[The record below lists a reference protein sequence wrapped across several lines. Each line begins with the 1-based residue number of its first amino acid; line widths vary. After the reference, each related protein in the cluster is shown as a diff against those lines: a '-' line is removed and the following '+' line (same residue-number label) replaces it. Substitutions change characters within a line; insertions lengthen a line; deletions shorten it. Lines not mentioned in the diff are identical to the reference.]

1 MELFKIILV
10 TIYTIYMYYRTGVFL
25 KKIINSKKDSLS
37 NTILYGFILTF
48 AIFEIINLP
57 FILIGKNTTKIV
69 YLIFVIL
76 NILYII
82 LSYLIKSKTKKY
94 DFIENIKNIKI
105 KMNSEIIFYVLTIII
120 ILFQITNSSMLF
132 KQDADDSFYVSWA
145 NEAKELDAMYDKYPN
160 TGLEGTSFDYK
171 YLLNTWEIYGGFT
184 ARIFNINTPTLFH
197 TVYPIIYITIS
208 YIAYYLVLKKV
219 LNNKNTAI
227 ALFTLTLI
235 FLLSGVSI
243 RFKGMFLL
251 GRIYQGKS
259 ILLNIII
266 PFVMYEFLSYP
277 KIQKENYI
285 LLIITYIAAI
295 AFNPITI
302 WLLSLVYGIFILT
315 IFIKRDFKTFA
326 KSLITLLPIIFI
338 SLIYIIVIIITK
350 STDIKEITS
359 TELFSWTGTFKLFM
373 NEGKLIFL
381 MYIISFIIILIKGNE
396 KQRLISVYFTVLVCL
411 FVINPFLKNIYI
423 KVVTTATYWRLFWLL
438 PIELTIAIATT
449 IIYERLNYKTLKN
462 IYLTL
467 ITILIVF
474 SGKYAYKEE
483 LGFTK
488 HQNFMKIQKYII
500 EEANCILESEGEN
513 KKIVAPF
520 EPLHSTLIRQYTNK
534 IVLMNSRD
542 MKNDKYEDY
551 ERMYKQIYFESEE
564 NYNIDTICKMIYECN
579 VNYMILPKTKR
590 LEITEEC
597 NFSVVNE
604 NEHDYIIKA
613 NERK

>member
-10 TIYTIYMYYRTGVFL
+10 TIYTIYMYYRTGVFF
-25 KKIINSKKDSLS
+25 KKIINSKRNSLS
-37 NTILYGFILTF
+37 TTILYGFILTF

-69 YLIFVIL
+69 YLIFITL

-105 KMNSEIIFYVLTIII
+105 KMNAETIFYVLTIII
-120 ILFQITNSSMLF
+120 IIFQITNSSMLF
-132 KQDADDSFYVSWA
+132 KQDADDSFYISWA
-145 NEAKELDAMYDKYPN
+145 NEAKELDSMYDKYPN

-184 ARIFNINTPTLFH
+184 ARMFNINTPTLFH
-197 TVYPIIYITIS
+197 TAYPIIYITIS
-208 YIAYYLVLKKV
+208 YIVYYLVLKKV

-227 ALFTLTLI
+227 ALCTLTLV
-235 FLLSGVSI
+235 FLFSGVSI

-266 PFVMYEFLSYP
+266 PFVMYEFLNYP
-277 KIQKENYI
+277 KIQNENYI

-302 WLLSLVYGIFILT
+302 WLLSLIYGIIILT
-315 IFIKRDFKTFA
+315 IFIKRNFKTFA

-338 SLIYIIVIIITK
+338 SLIYIIIITTK
-350 STDIKEITS
+350 STDIKQITS
-359 TELFSWTGTFKLFM
+359 TELFSWTETFKLFM

-381 MYIISFIIILIKGNE
+381 MYIISFVIILIKGNE
-396 KQRLISVYFTVLVCL
+396 KQRLISVYLTILVCI
-411 FVINPFLKNIYI
+411 FVINPFLKNVYI

-438 PIELTIAIATT
+438 PIELTIAIATA
-449 IIYERLNYKTLKN
+449 IIYEKLNYKILKY
-462 IYLTL
+462 IYVTL
-467 ITILIVF
+467 ITILMIF
-474 SGKYAYKEE
+474 SGRYAYKEE

-500 EEANCILESEGEN
+500 DEANYILENEDEN
-513 KKIVAPF
+513 KKIVTPF
-520 EPLHSTLIRQYTNK
+520 EPLHSTLMRQYTNK
-534 IVLMNSRD
+534 IILMNSRS
-542 MKNDKYEDY
+542 MKNEKYQNY
-551 ERMYKQIYFESEE
+551 EQMYKQIYFSPEE
-564 NYNIDTICKMIYECN
+564 KYNIETICEMIYECN
-579 VNYMILPKTKR
+579 VDYIILPKTKS
-590 LEITEEC
+590 LEITDKC
-597 NFSVVNE
+597 NFLIANE
-604 NEHDYIIKA
+604 NEYDYVIKA